1 MKPEYANIFVVSSNS
16 SRKEVVL
23 SFYYEYPEFNN
34 AGFTRS
40 PQDERNLNINNMQ
53 RVLVSSIVLTSEAAQ
68 QLGLTILKGAQDQT
82 KKPSSQNN

>member
-16 SRKEVVL
+16 SRKESVV

-34 AGFTRS
+34 AGFTKT
-40 PQDERNLNINNMQ
+40 PQDDRNININSMQ

-68 QLGLTILKGAQDQT
+68 QLGLTLLKSTQDQVKNPGT
-82 KKPSSQNN
+82 QN